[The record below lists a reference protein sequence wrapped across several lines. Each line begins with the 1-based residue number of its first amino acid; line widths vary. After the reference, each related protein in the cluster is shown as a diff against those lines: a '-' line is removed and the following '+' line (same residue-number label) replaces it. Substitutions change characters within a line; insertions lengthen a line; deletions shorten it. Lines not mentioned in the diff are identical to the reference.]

1 MIVVKAK
8 RVTLIN
14 FFMIRS
20 PFIQFY
26 QGSSTREKQRVY
38 VILAKVE
45 IVYYNGNQ
53 VSGKYLFFG
62 KTILEIE
69 WYWINISRE
78 SKGMMWGSILVF
90 LKAIK
95 IWH

>member
-1 MIVVKAK
+1 
-8 RVTLIN
+8 
-14 FFMIRS
+14 MIRS

-62 KTILEIE
+62 KLLNVGDDT
-69 WYWINISRE
+69 NR
-78 SKGMMWGSILVF
+78 
-90 LKAIK
+90 
-95 IWH
+95 

>member
-1 MIVVKAK
+1 
-8 RVTLIN
+8 
-14 FFMIRS
+14 MIRS

-62 KTILEIE
+62 KSYLEIE
-69 WYWINISRE
+69 WYWSNISRKSE
-78 SKGMMWGSILVF
+78 WMMWGSVF
-90 LKAIK
+90 IFSKTI
-95 IWH
+95 